1 MIRFEQPEHLYFL
14 LVIPVLVLLFSVAM
28 VARKRRMTRLGNSEL
43 LQRLMPERSKYKL
56 GLKFGILA
64 FALLLLGIGWAN
76 PQRGTKTRKVNRKS
90 IDVFIG
96 LDISQ
101 SMMAQDFVPNRLE
114 RAKRFARTLNEK
126 LAGERLG
133 LIIFAGNSYLQ
144 VPLTTDYAAMDLMIR
159 SANPNLAPTQG
170 TAIAEAVDLAERS
183 FPEENTNHKVLILI
197 SDGENHEPEAI
208 QRVQTA
214 KANGLT
220 VFTIGVGTEEG
231 SFIPILVNGRSDYKR
246 DTDGTP
252 VRSQLNEEM
261 LRNVAKEGGGSYFN
275 LANESEEVIT
285 ALRQRVDQL
294 EKREL
299 EQRIFDEYNSYFQYF
314 LFPAILLILIEFLLH
329 YRRNDYFAGK
339 DLFKN

>member
-1 MIRFEQPEHLYFL
+1 MIRFEHPEHLYIL
-14 LVIPVLVLLFSVAM
+14 AIIPVLILLFATAM
-28 VARKRRMTRLGNSEL
+28 VVRKRRMRRLGNTQL
-43 LQRLMPERSKYKL
+43 VQRLMPERSKYKL
-56 GLKFGILA
+56 SLKFGILM
-64 FALLLLGIGWAN
+64 FALLLLGIAWAN
-76 PQRGTKTRKVNRKS
+76 PQMGTKTRKVNRKS
-90 IDVFIG
+90 VDVFIA

-114 RAKRFARTLNEK
+114 RAKRFARDLSEK

-133 LIIFAGNSYLQ
+133 LILFAGNAYLQ

-170 TAIAEAVDLAERS
+170 TAIADAVDLAERS
-183 FPEENTNHKVLILI
+183 FPEENTAHKVMIII

-214 KANGLT
+214 NANGLI

-231 SFIPILVNGRSDYKR
+231 SFIPFMVNGRSDYKR
-246 DTDGTP
+246 DVDGTP
-252 VRSQLNEEM
+252 VRSKLNEEM
-261 LRNVAKEGGGSYFN
+261 LRDVAKEGEGGYFN
-275 LANESEEVIT
+275 LANESDEVIA

-299 EQRIFDEYNSYFQYF
+299 EQRIFDEYNSYFQFF
-314 LFPAILLILIEFLLH
+314 LFPAVLLILIEFLLH
-329 YRRNDYFAGK
+329 YRKNKYFAGK
-339 DLFKN
+339 DLFKE